1 MSVVMRLWQG
11 VHALTAW
18 TRPVDG
24 ALAAS
29 VLTPDLL
36 ALFHRLRRS
45 EQLHSLRVLRTLRAA
60 GETDPDLMIA
70 ALLHDVGKTVGPFS
84 LPERVLVVLVRK
96 CAPALYARW
105 GAGEP
110 RGWTRPFAISL
121 RHPEWSAQMVAA
133 AGGSPRAVALCRR
146 HAEPLSGP
154 PCDETERLLLA
165 LQQADDLN

>member
-1 MSVVMRLWQG
+1 MSAAMRLRQG
-11 VHALTAW
+11 ARALTAW
-18 TRPVDG
+18 IHPVDG

-29 VLTPDLL
+29 VLTPALL
-36 ALFHRLRRS
+36 GLFYRLRRS
-45 EQLHSLRVLRTLRAA
+45 EQLHSLRVLRTLYAA
-60 GETDPDLMIA
+60 GETDPDLMVA

-96 CAPALYARW
+96 CAPALYRRW
-105 GAGEP
+105 GKSEP
-110 RGWTRPFAISL
+110 HGWKRPFAISL

-133 AGGSPRAVALCRR
+133 AGGSPRAVELCRR

-154 PCDETERLLLA
+154 PCGETERLLLA

>member
-1 MSVVMRLWQG
+1 MRLRQG
-11 VHALTAW
+11 VRALTAW
-18 TRPVDG
+18 IRPVDE

-29 VLTPDLL
+29 VLPPGLL
-36 ALFHRLRRS
+36 ALFYRLRRS
-45 EQLHSLRVLRTLRAA
+45 EQIHSLRVLRTLRAA
-60 GETDPDLMIA
+60 GEDDPDLMVA
-70 ALLHDVGKTVGPFS
+70 ALLHDVGKTIGPFS

-96 CAPALYARW
+96 FAPALYSRW

-146 HAEPLSGP
+146 HAEPLTGP
-154 PCDETERLLLA
+154 PRDDTERLLLA